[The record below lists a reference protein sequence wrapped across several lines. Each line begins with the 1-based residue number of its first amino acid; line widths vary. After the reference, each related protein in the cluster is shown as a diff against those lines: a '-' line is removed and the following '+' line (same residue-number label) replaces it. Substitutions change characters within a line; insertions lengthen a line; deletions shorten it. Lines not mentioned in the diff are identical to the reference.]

1 MKGRASA
8 RLIASVSKFR
18 PRFKNGDGKALHHSA
33 ILLLLVVVVVVVV
46 LALDFAPTSLPV
58 ASFTPGRRS
67 Y

>member
-33 ILLLLVVVVVVVV
+33 ILLLLVVVVVVV
-46 LALDFAPTSLPV
+46 L
-58 ASFTPGRRS
+58 GRVCGLTGMRA
-67 Y
+67 